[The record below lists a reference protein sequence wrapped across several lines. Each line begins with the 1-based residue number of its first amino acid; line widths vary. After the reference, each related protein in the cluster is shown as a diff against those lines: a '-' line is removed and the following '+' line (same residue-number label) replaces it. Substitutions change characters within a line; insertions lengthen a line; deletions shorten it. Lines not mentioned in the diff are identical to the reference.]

1 MKKILLASTILVGT
15 AGFAAADVTF
25 TGTGYAG
32 MAWSSLNAATG
43 PVSSSSP
50 GFAPATSTFTPEVT
64 AAFTAGMM
72 TTTDGGLEAGA
83 KITLDAA
90 GVSMVKD
97 NTSSEFG
104 RVFLSA
110 GGVSDASVYMSG
122 DFGKFTV
129 AYDSDGS
136 NSGKGPDGI
145 RGTGDDVP
153 AVPDVTFTY
162 DNTWGDFKVNAY
174 YVYDWTGVGTNG
186 DMGAKV
192 TYTMADYTFYVGAG
206 YDKSAA
212 AGDQMKYLF
221 GASASMNGFT
231 GAIDADYDMD
241 GGGAGTPDFDWKAT
255 IGYSTGPYKI
265 GAFVQDD
272 GADDRFDYGVNAA
285 YDLGG
290 GVSVDAEYIF
300 NRDPV
305 AGGVAAGESIFAVG
319 VSMKF

>member
-15 AGFAAADVTF
+15 AGFAAAEVTF
-25 TGTGYAG
+25 TGKGYAG
-32 MAWSSLNAATG
+32 MAWSSLNAGAA
-43 PVSSSSP
+43 PVSTASP
-50 GFAPATSTFTPEVT
+50 LFPGATSTFTPEVT
-64 AAFTAGMM
+64 ASFTAGMK

-83 KITLDAA
+83 NISLDAA

-104 RVFLSA
+104 RVFLSS
-110 GGVSDASVYMSG
+110 GGVSDASVYLSG

-136 NSGKGPDGI
+136 NSGKGADGI
-145 RGTGDDVP
+145 RGTPDDVP

-162 DNTWGDFKVNAY
+162 DGKWGDFALNAY
-174 YVYDWTGVGTNG
+174 YVFDWTGAGSNG

-192 TYTMADYTFYVGAG
+192 TYTMADYTFYVGLG
-206 YDKSAA
+206 FDRSAA

-221 GASASMNGFT
+221 GASASMSGFT
-231 GAIDADYDMD
+231 GKIDADYDMD
-241 GGGAGTPDFDWKAT
+241 GGGAGTPDFDWKVSLSYA
-255 IGYSTGPYKI
+255 TGPYSV

-272 GADDRFDYGVNAA
+272 GADNRMDFGVNGK

-290 GVSVDAEYIF
+290 GVSVNAEYVF
-300 NRDPV
+300 NRDLV
-305 AGGVAAGESIFAVG
+305 AGGAAAGESIFALG
-319 VSMKF
+319 VSMAF